1 MSTYVET
8 GGIRVADVLFRFINE
23 EVVPGIG
30 VDQGSFWTS
39 FGKIIGDL
47 RQLTALS
54 WKPVMPCRR
63 SWTLGIVTIRGNPLI

>member
-1 MSTYVET
+1 MITYVET

-23 EVVPGIG
+23 EVLPGIG

-39 FGKIIGDL
+39 FGKIIGDFAPINRTL
-47 RQLTALS
+47 L
-54 WKPVMPCRR
+54 KPVMPCRR